1 MSSTQG
7 MRYLIWTAC
16 YIVMSNASRVHPDL
30 DSSGKRPDSLETG
43 SSAQTAD
50 LPGPAALLGLR
61 VRGGLGLRRLLGL
74 RTSQGSE
81 VWASVVV
88 LLVFCFCCCCCA
100 ATQRFEEDRAGRLRT
115 GALGS
120 STARGTKDSGQS
132 VGSSAVHP
140 ERAPLTPSMSSGER
154 AGGTALF
161 GRCSSSTPSSML
173 SGVGITGLPLA
184 ERSQGSSSE
193 QPRQQ
198 GALARCKTATSKIA
212 DISMSITGKDG
223 SFDWAAKQKDD
234 IQPAVSGEEAQGKLH
249 SNFLVI
255 EKMVAA
261 WEVQERA
268 AESKDDLVSLRSSSV
283 SSLLVP
289 PSRHLSA
296 TYA

>member
-81 VWASVVV
+81 GFESRGAGSATIAATGFTAGSAALDVPEIFLDWQVWASVVV

-120 STARGTKDSGQS
+120 STARGTK
-132 VGSSAVHP
+132 
-140 ERAPLTPSMSSGER
+140 EREGL
-154 AGGTALF
+154 
-161 GRCSSSTPSSML
+161 L
-173 SGVGITGLPLA
+173 S
-184 ERSQGSSSE
+184 
-193 QPRQQ
+193 
-198 GALARCKTATSKIA
+198 
-212 DISMSITGKDG
+212 
-223 SFDWAAKQKDD
+223 
-234 IQPAVSGEEAQGKLH
+234 
-249 SNFLVI
+249 N
-255 EKMVAA
+255 
-261 WEVQERA
+261 
-268 AESKDDLVSLRSSSV
+268 
-283 SSLLVP
+283 
-289 PSRHLSA
+289 
-296 TYA
+296 